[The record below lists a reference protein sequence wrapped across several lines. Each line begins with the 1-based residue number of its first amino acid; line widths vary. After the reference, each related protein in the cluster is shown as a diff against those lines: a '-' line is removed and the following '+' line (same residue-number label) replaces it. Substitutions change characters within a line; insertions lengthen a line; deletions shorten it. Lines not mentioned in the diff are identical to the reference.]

1 MVQVMKKVAA
11 HKNLEVGYFA
21 LGISPDTSGGG
32 APLVLKPTL
41 TVGELKIF
49 DLVVIRRQ
57 KSVREK
63 TRVDEVSFFC

>member
-11 HKNLEVGYFA
+11 LKNLEVGYFA
-21 LGISPDTSGGG
+21 LGILLDTPGGG
-32 APLVLKPTL
+32 APLVLKPGL
-41 TVGELKIF
+41 TVGELKTF

-63 TRVDEVSFFC
+63 IKVNEVSFFC